1 MRSFP
6 TLVATLAAI
15 PSALAFTYSV
25 GVGKSE
31 VTGEP
36 AYAGFDPSRIV
47 ISDATTS
54 NQIDFLFLG
63 GTHRVVQVTPDQ
75 PCAYAGGFDSGV
87 QRVAAGTL
95 QGQGPTVVYQIE
107 NNTDVLYFAD
117 IGEDYSPCYLGAIF
131 CVNSVENSD
140 TACHTVIDAAKAL
153 GVQYGVTTA
162 PSTASSTSAAAS
174 SASSASDSAASSAST
189 TAASTSSAASSG
201 ASSSS
206 RAPSASG
213 SAPAASQSAGS
224 NGAGALKVA
233 VGAMA
238 LVGGA
243 AALLA

>member
-15 PSALAFTYSV
+15 PAALAFTYSV

-63 GTHRVVQVTPDQ
+63 GTHRVVQVSPDQ

-95 QGQGPTVVYQIE
+95 QGQGPSAVYDIT

-131 CVNSVENSD
+131 CVNSDETSD
-140 TACHTVIDAAKAL
+140 TACHSVIDAAKAL

-162 PSTASSTSAAAS
+162 PSTASSTSAGAS
-174 SASSASDSAASSAST
+174 SASSASDSAATSAST
-189 TAASTSSAASSG
+189 TVASSSAASSG
-201 ASSSS
+201 GASSSRS
-206 RAPSASG
+206 PSASG
-213 SAPAASQSAGS
+213 SAPAASQSGGS

-233 VGAMA
+233 AGAMA

-243 AALLA
+243 AALLV